1 MNTKTTRRTTIIAAA
16 IVVAA
21 WANVSVSAATPSA
34 RDCTPTAKSATTKT
48 MKGDV
53 RAALEDR
60 AIAPMKRLTG
70 DKTPM
75 TMTA

>member
-1 MNTKTTRRTTIIAAA
+1 MNTNTARRTTIIAAA
-16 IVVAA
+16 IVMAVL
-21 WANVSVSAATPSA
+21 ANVSASAATPSA
-34 RDCTPTAKSATTKT
+34 RDCTPPTKATTAKTS
-48 MKGDV
+48 KGDV